1 MFTVN
6 PHNGHNILSLVEKA
20 SPYSTLR
27 EVSKLSE
34 TPFSQLKPLPY
45 IGKTQPTSIILRRS
59 RFGGCFLPDWSLSE
73 VSKRL
78 GKVPQDMYDTRF

>member
-6 PHNGHNILSLVEKA
+6 PHNGHNVLSLVEKA
-20 SPYSTLR
+20 SPYSILR

-45 IGKTQPTSIILRRS
+45 IGKTQPTSFFWEDQGLEAVFYQTGRYQRTQK
-59 RFGGCFLPDWSLSE
+59 D
-73 VSKRL
+73 
-78 GKVPQDMYDTRF
+78 